1 MGLVNKINKNFAR
14 YKAER
19 MECNGMNGAASGVMG
34 GSKKV
39 LPGSRTV
46 ATYVEEGTSLRST
59 QGVGVCF
66 CTKNHDN
73 PEAHS
78 TSQAS
83 YTNQQPVDL
92 GWLKRMKGVK
102 TQPSWKLAG

>member
-1 MGLVNKINKNFAR
+1 MT
-14 YKAER
+14 
-19 MECNGMNGAASGVMG
+19 GAASGDWVG
-34 GSKKV
+34 ARKS
-39 LPGSRTV
+39 LP
-46 ATYVEEGTSLRST
+46 ACKEGCDLCRRRHKPSHYT
-59 QGVGVCF
+59 GVGMCF
-66 CTKNHDN
+66 FTKNHDN